1 MYSLYHPLH
10 PASSALLNSQEESG
24 SLTSGSGLD
33 LMGERDGEFGGLEDE
48 GEEGAHELASDDSA
62 NDF

>member
-1 MYSLYHPLH
+1 MTCLIIIL
-10 PASSALLNSQEESG
+10 QEESG

-33 LMGERDGEFGGLEDE
+33 LMGERDGEFEGLEDE

>member
-1 MYSLYHPLH
+1 MTCLIIIL
-10 PASSALLNSQEESG
+10 QEESG

-33 LMGERDGEFGGLEDE
+33 LMGERDGEFEGLEDE

-62 NDF
+62 NDFWLKICLQ